1 MGKNIPCQFGARPD
15 ADDLG
20 VLDGFQQ
27 RLAVRRVGICFDI
40 AIVAGIENRTAL
52 GWIFSKRT
60 IFILSLGMES
70 MLTGKLLKCDI
81 KGGREVEN
89 GSETGDDPPN
99 RLGRQGFVDSAA
111 IVHYKRSSARI

>member
-40 AIVAGIENRTAL
+40 AIVAGIEDPNGARMDIFEKDDFYFVL
-52 GWIFSKRT
+52 GH
-60 IFILSLGMES
+60 
-70 MLTGKLLKCDI
+70 GKHAHGKTPQ
-81 KGGREVEN
+81 V
-89 GSETGDDPPN
+89 
-99 RLGRQGFVDSAA
+99 
-111 IVHYKRSSARI
+111 